1 MPKYLNLL
9 EIFFVDNKLRL
20 SILSLQILF
29 LLSSL
34 FEILGI
40 SSIGPLFY
48 VLNSGEDSLNN
59 DYLRL
64 LYDFFNPSSF
74 EKFAIYLSLAAI
86 SAVLLGGFFSIMS
99 FIFITRVAT
108 YGGVYLGNKLFKYY
122 LKKDWLFFLTTKKSK
137 IINEI
142 YQETSRVTENIL
154 VQCLIINKASYLAF
168 FILLLLFFID
178 WKLTLSFF
186 FFLAGVYVLIYIFL
200 RGNLNKNSRNLT
212 DAHEGRFKF
221 LDDTFSSMK
230 EIHIWNNSYVFLKG
244 FNQASV
250 KWSKALRKNLNSA
263 NLPRFLV
270 ETFVLLSICVFFLLT
285 YMNNGADVSIL
296 LSKYSVFI
304 FSALKLLPALQQMF
318 NGSAT
323 IAGNKYSLINL
334 TEILNSEDFLSSTDR
349 ELKEEPKSLELK
361 NICFKYSP
369 EGFSIKDISFDAE
382 EGNIIGITGF
392 SGGGKSTLLDILMG
406 LLRPTSGEILIN
418 NKSSEIY
425 ENLAWFRKIS
435 YLPQKISILNED
447 IISNIKFLDES
458 DIDLEKLK
466 KIQVQSNITEFFNS
480 GETRSSSKF
489 LTKNLSG
496 GQLQRLGIARTL
508 YKGTKILFFD
518 EPTSA
523 LDNLNKQHFISEML
537 KYKEGKI
544 IFIVTHDM
552 DVLKQTD
559 QVLVMDN
566 GSLEFLGKY
575 DEAINDSKV
584 LQKLISK
591 NN

>member
-1 MPKYLNLL
+1 MPKLLNLL

-20 SILSLQILF
+20 SILGLQLLF

-59 DYLRL
+59 TYLRL

-74 EKFAIYLSLAAI
+74 EMFAIYLSLAAI

-99 FIFITRVAT
+99 FIFLTRVAT
-108 YGGVYLGNKLFKYY
+108 YGGVYLSNKLFKYY
-122 LKKDWLFFLTTKKSK
+122 LQKDWLFFLKTKKSK

-200 RGNLNKNSRNLT
+200 RGNLNRNSRELT
-212 DAHEGRFKF
+212 NAHEGRFKY

-230 EIHIWNNSYVFLKG
+230 EIHIWNNSYIFLRG

-270 ETFVLLSICVFFLLT
+270 ETFVLLSICIFFLFA
-285 YMNNGADVSIL
+285 YVNNEANVSIL

-318 NGSAT
+318 TGSAT

-334 TEILNSEDFLSSTDR
+334 TEILNSEEFLSSVDQ
-349 ELKEEPKSLELK
+349 ELKEEPKKLEIK
-361 NICFKYSP
+361 NISFRYAAD
-369 EGFSIKDISFDAE
+369 GFSINDISFEATED
-382 EGNIIGITGF
+382 NLIGITGF

-406 LLRPTSGEILIN
+406 LLKPTSGEILIN
-418 NKSSEIY
+418 NKSFEIY

-447 IISNIKFLDES
+447 IISNIKFLDDAE
-458 DIDLEKLK
+458 IDQEKLK
-466 KIQVQSNITEFFNS
+466 TIQLQSNILDFFNS
-480 GETRSSSKF
+480 DESSSSSQF
-489 LTKNLSG
+489 QTKNLSG

-508 YKGTKILFFD
+508 YKDTSILFFD

-537 KYKEGKI
+537 KYKKGRI

-552 DVLKQTD
+552 DLLKQTD
-559 QVLVMDN
+559 QVLVMDD
-566 GSLEFLGKY
+566 GSLEFIGKY
-575 DEAINDSKV
+575 DTALHNSKV

>member
-1 MPKYLNLL
+1 MPKSLNLL
-9 EIFFVDNKLRL
+9 EIFFVDKKLRL
-20 SILSLQILF
+20 SILGLQLLF
-29 LLSSL
+29 LFSSL

-59 DYLRL
+59 NYLML
-64 LYDFFNPSSF
+64 IYNFFDPSSF
-74 EKFAIYLSLAAI
+74 KIFAIYLSLSAI

-99 FIFITRVAT
+99 FVFITRVAT
-108 YGGVYLGNKLFKYY
+108 YGGVYLGNKLFKFY
-122 LKKDWLFFLTTKKSK
+122 LKKDWLFFLSTKKSK
-137 IINEI
+137 VINEI

-186 FFLAGVYVLIYIFL
+186 FFLAGAYALIYFYL
-200 RGNLNKNSRNLT
+200 RGSLNKNSKELT
-212 DAHEGRFKF
+212 NAHEGRFKF
-221 LDDTFSSMK
+221 LDETFSSMK
-230 EIHIWNNSYVFLKG
+230 EIHIWNNSYVFLRG

-250 KWSKALRKNLNSA
+250 KWSKALRKNMNSA
-263 NLPRFLV
+263 NLPRFFV
-270 ETFVLLSICVFFLLT
+270 ETFVLLSICIFSLLT
-285 YMNNGADVSIL
+285 YLNNGTDISIL

-304 FSALKLLPALQQMF
+304 FSALKLLPALQQIF

-334 TEILNSEDFLSSTDR
+334 SEILNSKDSLSSIDQ
-349 ELKEEPKSLELK
+349 ELKEEPKTLEIK
-361 NICFKYSP
+361 NICFEYSA
-369 EGFSIKDISFDAE
+369 ESFSIKDVSFNATQ
-382 EGNIIGITGF
+382 GNIIGITGF

-418 NKSSEIY
+418 NKSFEIY

-466 KIQVQSNITEFFNS
+466 KIQVQSNILEFFNS
-480 GETRSSSKF
+480 EESQSPSES

-508 YKGTKILFFD
+508 YKDTKILFFD

-523 LDNLNKQHFISEML
+523 LDNLNKQHFISEMV
-537 KYKEGKI
+537 KYKEEKI

-552 DVLKQTD
+552 EILKQSD
-559 QVLVMDN
+559 QVLVIDN
-566 GSLEFLGKY
+566 GSLEFLGSY
-575 DEAINDSKV
+575 NEAINDSKV
-584 LQKLISK
+584 LQKLVLK
-591 NN
+591 NS